1 MQEIL
6 IEILDKPLGI
16 IIAQLIS
23 ATKFTIYLSL
33 IAFVGGGL
41 LALIITFLRIYPY
54 KIFNYISF
62 SYVWLFQSLPLLMLL
77 FIIGLGIPRFIGQEF
92 DPWYAASIS
101 LIVFTSAYLSEVWRG
116 AILAIPKGQWEG
128 AEALNLNFLQTLRL
142 IILPQVYKYSI
153 APTVSFLIQIIKGTS
168 LAYIIGFQ
176 DLMLLGKRWANAP
189 VIGSEPFIIFPIMAV
204 LYFCL
209 CYPLAIYAKLL
220 EKKYTLEN

>member
-128 AEALNLNFLQTLRL
+128 AEALNLNFLQALRL

-220 EKKYTLEN
+220 EKKYTL

>member
-128 AEALNLNFLQTLRL
+128 AEALNLNFLQTLKL